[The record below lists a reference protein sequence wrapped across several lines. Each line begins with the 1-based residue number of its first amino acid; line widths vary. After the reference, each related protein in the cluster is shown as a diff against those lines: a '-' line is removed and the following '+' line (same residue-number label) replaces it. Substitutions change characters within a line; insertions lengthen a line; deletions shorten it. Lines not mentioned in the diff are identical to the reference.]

1 MIRKAEM
8 KDYLDI
14 ARLSGVLGY
23 PISEPRE
30 PSRWPRATCSGCSS
44 GSSWSGFHFSRSEHG
59 PDNRPAGTSAP
70 TGRA

>member
-23 PISEPRE
+23 PISEAAVKKNLDTYFKR
-30 PSRWPRATCSGCSS
+30 C
-44 GSSWSGFHFSRSEHG
+44 
-59 PDNRPAGTSAP
+59 
-70 TGRA
+70 

>member
-23 PISEPRE
+23 PISEAAVKKNLAPRKKRRGAG
-30 PSRWPRATCSGCSS
+30 PVPVLLRAKQIGVDSTREG
-44 GSSWSGFHFSRSEHG
+44 
-59 PDNRPAGTSAP
+59 AV
-70 TGRA
+70 